1 MLRFKELIELWRKDN
16 SLTRAFNESK
26 VMLET
31 THEMFGAA
39 VRSLRQTDS
48 AKIDVDVY
56 KMDRKINAYERGVRK
71 KVLKHLAITGG
82 VNIIPGLILTS
93 IVIDIE
99 RIGDYTKNIKDMA
112 RAHPERLTCGQYNDD
127 VSRVEAGVEDLFKK
141 VLPLLKSSNS
151 KAAGALMEGH
161 WWILKKCDEIVTGLL
176 SSPDPDISTTDAVA
190 TALYSRYLKRTAA
203 HLLNVASGIANPFER
218 IGFRADTDDET

>member
-71 KVLKHLAITGG
+71 KVLKH
-82 VNIIPGLILTS
+82 
-93 IVIDIE
+93 
-99 RIGDYTKNIKDMA
+99 R
-112 RAHPERLTCGQYNDD
+112 
-127 VSRVEAGVEDLFKK
+127 
-141 VLPLLKSSNS
+141 
-151 KAAGALMEGH
+151 
-161 WWILKKCDEIVTGLL
+161 
-176 SSPDPDISTTDAVA
+176 
-190 TALYSRYLKRTAA
+190 
-203 HLLNVASGIANPFER
+203 
-218 IGFRADTDDET
+218 